1 MKPFSYPD
9 FSLEGK
15 KVVITGAGKGI
26 GRGLALGLAHAGAE
40 VALIARSSADLETVV
55 AEVAAEGGRAR
66 AYVADLRDIPGIEG
80 LFSRMIGDLGGLDV
94 LVNNAGLG
102 QPVASVDVD
111 EAYWDHMMSLN
122 LKATFFC
129 SRAAGR
135 HMLATGEGVI
145 VNMSSQASLAAIPE
159 ESVYCTSKAGIN
171 MLTKSLALEWGPR
184 GIRVNAVA
192 PTFVRTPG
200 TAERLDTP
208 DFRANVLSRIPL
220 GRVGTLTDV
229 VAAVQYLASP
239 AGSMV
244 NGEVLVVDGGWT
256 VQ

>member
-1 MKPFSYPD
+1 
-9 FSLEGK
+9 
-15 KVVITGAGKGI
+15 
-26 GRGLALGLAHAGAE
+26 
-40 VALIARSSADLETVV
+40 
-55 AEVAAEGGRAR
+55 
-66 AYVADLRDIPGIEG
+66 
-80 LFSRMIGDLGGLDV
+80 
-94 LVNNAGLG
+94 
-102 QPVASVDVD
+102 
-111 EAYWDHMMSLN
+111 MMSLN

-135 HMLATGEGVI
+135 HMLQAGEGVI
-145 VNMSSQASLAAIPE
+145 VNMSSQASIAAIPE

-208 DFRANVLSRIPL
+208 EFRANVLSRIPL

-256 VQ
+256 IP